1 MRRALL
7 LLVMLCLAIPA
18 QALPLDPATQRQLLA
33 VFANYNRAIEAGN
46 IDQAMAL
53 RTDDVRTAAMP
64 HLQSPRDRADFL
76 GAAREMV
83 PDQIQV
89 RHASIND
96 AGDKALMIVLASK
109 AVSGQQAQD
118 QFELAFTRQGGD
130 WKLGGLG
137 SAPGPADI
145 KRCPD
150 QIAQPASA
158 YAGGQTVSLAGRI
171 ERVSFLPDHTLVVL
185 TAGDTEV
192 CAFLPDRAALRQHG
206 LDPTILQPWRVAAI
220 SGVAAKN
227 DPQKVLVNNIE
238 VHEQN

>member
-7 LLVMLCLAIPA
+7 LLVMLCLALPA
-18 QALPLDPATQRQLLA
+18 QARPMDPATQRQLLA
-33 VFANYNRAIEAGN
+33 VFTRYNRAIEAGN

-53 RTDDVRTAAMP
+53 RTDDVRAAVMP
-64 HLQSPRDRADFL
+64 HLQSPNDRANFL
-76 GAAREMV
+76 AEAREMV
-83 PDQIQV
+83 PDQLQI

-96 AGDKALMIVLASK
+96 AGDKALLILLASK
-109 AVSGQQAQD
+109 MVSGQQAQD
-118 QFELAFTRQGGD
+118 EFDLAFARQGGE
-130 WKLGGLG
+130 WKLAELG
-137 SAPGPADI
+137 SAPGPADV

-150 QIAQPASA
+150 QSAQPASA

-171 ERVSFLPDHTLVVL
+171 ERVFFLPDHTLVLL

-192 CAFLPDRAALRQHG
+192 CAFLPNRATLRQHG
-206 LDPTILQPWRVAAI
+206 MDPAIIQPWRVAAI
-220 SGVAAKN
+220 SGVAENA

>member
-1 MRRALL
+1 MRRVLL

-18 QALPLDPATQRQLLA
+18 QARPMDPATQRQLLA
-33 VFANYNRAIEAGN
+33 LFTSYNRAIEAGN

-64 HLQSPRDRADFL
+64 HLQSPNDRAAFL
-76 GAAREMV
+76 GDAREMV
-83 PDQIQV
+83 PDQMQV

-118 QFELAFTRQGGD
+118 EFDLAFARQGGE

-145 KRCPD
+145 KHCPD
-150 QIAQPASA
+150 QSAQPANAFS
-158 YAGGQTVSLAGRI
+158 GGETVSLAGRI
-171 ERVSFLPDHTLVVL
+171 ERVLFRPDHTLVLL
-185 TAGDTEV
+185 TTGDTEV
-192 CAFLPDRAALRQHG
+192 CAFLPDSATLRQHG
-206 LDPTILQPWRVAAI
+206 MDPTIIQPWRVAAI
-220 SGVAAKN
+220 SGVAAKG

>member
-18 QALPLDPATQRQLLA
+18 QARPMDPATQQQLLA
-33 VFANYNRAIEAGN
+33 VFTSYNRAIEAGN

-53 RTDDVRTAAMP
+53 RTDDVRAAAMP
-64 HLQSPRDRADFL
+64 HLQSPQDRADFL
-76 GAAREMV
+76 VDARQMV
-83 PDQIQV
+83 PDQMQV
-89 RHASIND
+89 RHASINN
-96 AGDKALMIVLASK
+96 AGDKALMILLASK

-118 QFELAFTRQGGD
+118 EFELAFTRQGGE

-137 SAPGPADI
+137 SAPGPADV

-150 QIAQPASA
+150 QSAQPASA
-158 YAGGQTVSLAGRI
+158 YSGGQPVSLAGRI
-171 ERVSFLPDHTLVVL
+171 ERVLFLPDHTLVLL

-192 CAFLPDRAALRQHG
+192 CAFLPDSAALRQHG
-206 LDPTILQPWRVAAI
+206 MDPTIIQPWRVAAI
-220 SGVAAKN
+220 SGVAAKS
-227 DPQKVLVNNIE
+227 DPQKVLVDNIE

>member
-18 QALPLDPATQRQLLA
+18 QARPMDQATQRQLLA
-33 VFANYNRAIEAGN
+33 MFTSYNRAIEAGN

-64 HLQSPRDRADFL
+64 HLQSPQDRADFL
-76 GAAREMV
+76 ADAREMV
-83 PDQIQV
+83 PDQMQV
-89 RHASIND
+89 QHASIND

-109 AVSGQQAQD
+109 AVAGQQAQD
-118 QFELAFTRQGGD
+118 EFDLAFTRQGSE

-150 QIAQPASA
+150 QSAQPASA
-158 YAGGQTVSLAGRI
+158 YSGGQPVSLAGRI
-171 ERVSFLPDHTLVVL
+171 ERVLFLPDHTLVLL
-185 TAGDTEV
+185 TTGDTEV
-192 CAFLPDRAALRQHG
+192 CAFLPDSAALRQHG
-206 LDPTILQPWRVAAI
+206 MDPTIIQPWRVATI
-220 SGVAAKN
+220 SGVAAKS
-227 DPQKVLVNNIE
+227 DPQKVLVDNIE